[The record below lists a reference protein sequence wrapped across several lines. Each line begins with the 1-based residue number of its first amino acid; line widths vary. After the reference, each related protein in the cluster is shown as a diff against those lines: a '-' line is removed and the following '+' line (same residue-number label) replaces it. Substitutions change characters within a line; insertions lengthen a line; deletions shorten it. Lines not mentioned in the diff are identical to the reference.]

1 MTFPS
6 IRAVLMILL
15 PLATSACRR
24 SAVLPPPVFVSGDR
38 LGYVV
43 GPSALVATGRLTEIK
58 RIGGPV
64 QALGIQA
71 YPCEALFWPSRF
83 IKGRMKEPSARFL
96 WYSLSSDCA
105 MPPLIKHHK
114 PAVESVWFLRRDKAW
129 LRPLWDVACPRLE
142 LFQPIDGPDN
152 EQDMRRTLARMVLTP
167 DAVSESSSEYIR
179 SSLNYLDLAEDLVG
193 DQSRAELLNTLQ
205 LRTPPEIRA
214 EFCRYFA
221 GSYDECSFADCPSGF
236 LFSGLTGDKAVSSQE
251 ERTAGEMILTSKEHV
266 ERNLRAANE
275 NQLAGIL
282 AELQHFSC
290 SYKALIK
297 ERARQLVRQYFPSA
311 PKAVCVPCR

>member
-1 MTFPS
+1 MTIS
-6 IRAVLMILL
+6 GTLAALTITLL
-15 PLATSACRR
+15 LATTACRR
-24 SAVLPPPVFVSGDR
+24 PAVLPPPVFVSGDR
-38 LGYVV
+38 LDGAFK
-43 GPSALVATGRLTEIK
+43 PSSLVATGRLTGIK
-58 RIGGPV
+58 GIGGPV
-64 QALGIQA
+64 QVPGALA

-83 IKGRMKEPSARFL
+83 IKGRMKEFSARFL
-96 WYSLSSDCA
+96 WYSFSSDCA
-105 MPPLIKHHK
+105 MPPRIKHHK

-152 EQDMRRTLARMVLTP
+152 EQDTRRTLARMVLTP

-179 SSLNYLDLAEDLVG
+179 SSLNYLELAEDLVG
-193 DQSRAELLNTLQ
+193 DQSRAELLSALQ
-205 LRTPPEIRA
+205 PRTPPEIRA

-251 ERTAGEMILTSKEHV
+251 VLTAGEMTLTSKEHV

-275 NQLAGIL
+275 IQRAGTL
-282 AELQHFSC
+282 AELQRFSC
-290 SYKALIK
+290 SYKAMIR

-311 PKAVCVPCR
+311 PQTVCVPCR

>member
-1 MTFPS
+1 M
-6 IRAVLMILL
+6 IVLL
-15 PLATSACRR
+15 LATSACRR

-43 GPSALVATGRLTEIK
+43 GPSSLVATGRLTEIK

-64 QALGIQA
+64 QAPSILA

-83 IKGRMKEPSARFL
+83 IKGRMTQRSARFL
-96 WYSLSSDCA
+96 WYSFSSDCA
-105 MPPLIKHHK
+105 MPPRIKHHK

-152 EQDMRRTLARMVLTP
+152 EQDARRTLARMVLTP
-167 DAVSESSSEYIR
+167 DAVSESNSEYVR
-179 SSLNYLDLAEDLVG
+179 SSLNYLELAEDLVG
-193 DQSRAELLNTLQ
+193 DQSRAELLNALQ
-205 LRTPPEIRA
+205 PRTPPEIRA

-251 ERTAGEMILTSKEHV
+251 ARTAGELTLTAKAHFEA
-266 ERNLRAANE
+266 NFGAADE
-275 NQLAGIL
+275 VQRTGIL
-282 AELQHFSC
+282 AELQRFSC
-290 SYKALIK
+290 SYKGLIR

-311 PKAVCVPCR
+311 PQAVCVPCR